1 MQVNRT
7 DNHWTI
13 QNMHH
18 HQSSVNTPVES
29 QLTVKKKK
37 KTRRGIETFSIRRYR
52 PFERLFQKWFAR
64 QLELGIY
71 KFRRPITHRMGVV
84 CFPHTRRL

>member
-37 KTRRGIETFSIRRYR
+37 NAQRDRNFLDK
-52 PFERLFQKWFAR
+52 PLPA
-64 QLELGIY
+64 
-71 KFRRPITHRMGVV
+71 V
-84 CFPHTRRL
+84 